1 MALYSTH
8 TDSEL
13 FKLVAQSEETA
24 FSEIFRRY
32 DKLIYPFVLKM
43 IKTESVAE
51 ELTQEIFIKLWFNRQ
66 KLKDVSNPSSYLFS
80 IAANHTLDHIRKK
93 LNERRML
100 NHLSEKLKGD
110 SSNNTEESMLFR
122 DCEALIE
129 KALTGLPPQQK
140 KIYTLSR
147 QHGLKNEEIA
157 NQLSLSPNTVRNHL
171 SDALKSIRTYMEKKG
186 QVYISLLILLLQAN
200 ENNF

>member
-1 MALYSTH
+1 MALYRKH

-13 FKLVAQSEETA
+13 FNLVAQSVEAA

-32 DKLIYPFVLKM
+32 DKRIYPFVLKM

-66 KLKDVSNPSSYLFS
+66 KLNDVSNPSSYLFG

-110 SSNNTEESMLFR
+110 SSNNTEESMLLR
-122 DCEALIE
+122 DCEALIA
-129 KALTGLPPQQK
+129 KALIDLPPQQK
-140 KIYTLSR
+140 KIYVLSR

-157 NQLSLSPNTVRNHL
+157 SQMSLSPNTVRNHL
-171 SDALKSIRTYMEKKG
+171 SEALKSIRTYMEKKG
-186 QVYISLLILLLQAN
+186 QVYISLLILLLQAK
-200 ENNF
+200 ENIF